1 MPFPSFFVTEMI
13 VISRGD
19 NVIISVKSI
28 PSFAASPAYTLAM
41 GKTLVVTNSLTGG
54 GAERSM
60 NSLVNL
66 LHASSLDVLL
76 FPINE
81 GPSDAVLPV
90 CEVVAP
96 IRAWKAG
103 LFPTLNS
110 FFKFRDKVSEINP
123 DLVIVNCELPELY
136 SVFLPLRM
144 KLIFVEHTSKPWKNH
159 KFLGYF
165 IRTLARFRNTY
176 WVLVSDHLRS
186 ISSSHKSDCV
196 IPNLIS
202 TQQNHLADGQSPD
215 PRIVF
220 LGRLS
225 AEKDPKLFLEIAE
238 LCDLPALVIGT
249 GVLFESLVSHSRETD
264 CRVSFLG
271 QLNNPWSQL
280 HSNDTIVLTSRFEGD
295 GLVLLEAVS
304 RSLPVL
310 VRDISDLRRFD
321 LPEVNYFQS
330 AEVAA
335 NRLVEFYSN
344 RGELRIPADI
354 ANRILSTRDDNVILA
369 SWVQLIKRFTN
380 P

>member
-1 MPFPSFFVTEMI
+1 MT
-13 VISRGD
+13 
-19 NVIISVKSI
+19 SI
-28 PSFAASPAYTLAM
+28 PSFVAVPAYTLAM

-66 LHASSLDVLL
+66 LHTNSVDVLL

-81 GPSDAVLPV
+81 GSLDAVLPR
-90 CEVVAP
+90 CEVVTP
-96 IRAWKAG
+96 IRSWKAG
-103 LFPTLNS
+103 LIPTFIS
-110 FFKFRDKVSEINP
+110 FFKFRERVREISP

-159 KFLGYF
+159 KFLGF
-165 IRTLARFRNTY
+165 FTRSLARFRNTY
-176 WVLVSDHLRS
+176 WVLVSDHLKG
-186 ISSSHKSDCV
+186 IGFFQKSVTV

-202 TQQNHLADGQSPD
+202 AQENQLAEGQSPE

-249 GVLFESLVSHSRETD
+249 GILFESLVSHSGQPNS
-264 CRVSFLG
+264 RVSFLG
-271 QLNNPWSQL
+271 QLHNPWAEL
-280 HSNDTIVLTSRFEGD
+280 HSNDIIVLTSLFEGD
-295 GLVLLEAVS
+295 GLVLLEAIS
-304 RSLPVL
+304 RNLPVL
-310 VRDISDLRRFD
+310 VRDISDLRRFN

-330 AEVAA
+330 AESAA
-335 NRLVEFYSN
+335 SSLVQFRAN
-344 RGELRIPADI
+344 PGELRIPADI
-354 ANRILSTRDDNVILA
+354 ADRILSTRDERVILA
-369 SWVQLIKRFTN
+369 SWVEIIKRFTN

>member
-1 MPFPSFFVTEMI
+1 MT
-13 VISRGD
+13 
-19 NVIISVKSI
+19 SI
-28 PSFAASPAYTLAM
+28 PSFVAVPAYTLAM

-66 LHASSLDVLL
+66 LHTNSVDVLL

-81 GPSDAVLPV
+81 GSSDAVLPG
-90 CEVVAP
+90 CEVVTP

-103 LFPTLNS
+103 LIPTFIS
-110 FFKFRDKVSEINP
+110 FFKFRERVREISP

-159 KFLGYF
+159 KFLGFF
-165 IRTLARFRNTY
+165 IRTFARFRNTY
-176 WVLVSDHLRS
+176 WVLVSDHLKG
-186 ISSSHKSDCV
+186 IGFFHKSVCV

-202 TQQNHLADGQSPD
+202 AQENQLAEGQSPE

-225 AEKDPKLFLEIAE
+225 AEKDPELFLEIAE
-238 LCDLPALVIGT
+238 LSDLPALVIGT
-249 GVLFESLVSHSRETD
+249 GVLFESLVIHGGGTND
-264 CRVSFLG
+264 QVSFLG
-271 QLNNPWSQL
+271 QLNNPWAKL
-280 HSNDTIVLTSRFEGD
+280 HSNDIIVLTSRFEGD
-295 GLVLLEAVS
+295 GLVLLEAIS
-304 RSLPVL
+304 RNLPVL
-310 VRDISDLRRFD
+310 VRDISDFRRFG

-330 AEVAA
+330 AEIAA
-335 NRLVEFYSN
+335 NRLIEFNSN
-344 RGELRIPADI
+344 GGELRIPTNIAD
-354 ANRILSTRDDNVILA
+354 RILSTRDDRVILA
-369 SWVQLIKRFTN
+369 AWMELIKRFTN